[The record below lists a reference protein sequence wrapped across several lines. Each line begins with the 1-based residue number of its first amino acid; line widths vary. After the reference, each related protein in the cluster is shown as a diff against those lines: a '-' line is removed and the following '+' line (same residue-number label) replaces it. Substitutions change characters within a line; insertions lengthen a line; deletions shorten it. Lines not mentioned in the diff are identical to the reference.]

1 MMGLLIGNL
10 KNHKKLVSISLVMTI
25 VMVASQLWQ
34 PKLLQRIMNA
44 IITEDQGELKSIG
57 VLLISVALVGLV
69 AGILNTIISAKISQE
84 VASGIRAQGFK
95 KVQEFSFENI
105 ESYSTSNLVVRL
117 TNDITQIQ
125 NVVMMSFQTILR
137 IPFMFIGSFIL
148 AMLTIPEL
156 WWIIIL
162 LVVLVFITVMS
173 VFGMMGKHFVK
184 IQKYLEKSNGVAK
197 ENLMGIRVVK
207 SFVQEKNQIAKFT
220 KISEKLMKHTISVGN
235 LFSIMVPTFILIS
248 NLAIVGSIF
257 FAANLAETNIEVI
270 SAIVSFMNYLMQIM
284 MSIIIGGMMMMMA
297 SRGMVSLKR
306 LQEILDTKPTIT
318 YKTKDTEVIE
328 DGSISFEDVTF
339 TYAGDDLP
347 TLKNISFSIKNG
359 QSIGVVGATGAG
371 KSTLAQLMVRM
382 YDPTSGEVKVGDAD
396 LRDVSKSDLRHSVAL
411 VLQRAILFSGT
422 IADNLRHGDKD
433 ASDDDLLRASSIA
446 QAYEFIDRQLDGFE
460 SRVEE
465 RGSNFS
471 GGQKQRLSISR
482 GVIGKPKV
490 LVLDDSTSA
499 LDAKSEKLVKEALA
513 NELKETTT
521 VIIAQK
527 ISSVV
532 QTDNILVLDKGEL
545 VAQGTHAQ
553 LLKTSDVYR
562 EIYDTQKAK
571 EVENIE

>member
-220 KISEKLMKHTISVGN
+220 KISEKLTKHTISVGN

>member
-84 VASGIRAQGFK
+84 VASDIRAQGFK

-105 ESYSTSNLVVRL
+105 ESYSISNLVVRL

-220 KISEKLMKHTISVGN
+220 KISEKLTKHTISVGN

-490 LVLDDSTSA
+490 LILDDSTSA

-513 NELKETTT
+513 NELKKTTT

-562 EIYDTQKAK
+562 EIYDTQKAR

>member
-1 MMGLLIGNL
+1 MGLLIGNL

-220 KISEKLMKHTISVGN
+220 KISEKLTKHTISVGN

-490 LVLDDSTSA
+490 LILDDSTSA

-532 QTDNILVLDKGEL
+532 QTDNILVLDKGKL

>member
-220 KISEKLMKHTISVGN
+220 KISEKLTKHTISVGN

-490 LVLDDSTSA
+490 LILDDSTSA

-532 QTDNILVLDKGEL
+532 QTDNILVLDKGKL